1 MKCHSAERHFVKCH
15 SAERHSVQC
24 PSAECNGFLDEK
36 CQFNAW
42 VGRAC
47 NNAFES
53 KSKILSEKQFFK
65 RWENSKNF
73 LLCWPYRDHAIFG
86 QSIKIILFLL

>member
-1 MKCHSAERHFVKCH
+1 MKCHSAERHSVKCH

-24 PSAECNGFLDEK
+24 HSAECNGFLVEK

-53 KSKILSEKQFFK
+53 KSKICVKNNFSKDGQIHKISCCVGPIVIMPLLLSQLK
-65 RWENSKNF
+65 
-73 LLCWPYRDHAIFG
+73 L
-86 QSIKIILFLL
+86 